1 MFFLFF
7 WAKRPAPKHFFSG
20 ISLGFGKLAR
30 YKIPFDVL
38 LLSMVL
44 AASFRA
50 SWQQDRT
57 RCGYVAFIFVSGG
70 TMNRSPLPWNLFFL
84 EYLRTATLSTMALL
98 FLKN

>member
-7 WAKRPAPKHFFSG
+7 WAKILAAKHLFFSNL
-20 ISLGFGKLAR
+20 IGFGELAR

-57 RCGYVAFIFVSGG
+57 RCGYVAFMFVSGG
-70 TMNRSPLPWNLFFL
+70 TKL
-84 EYLRTATLSTMALL
+84 ES
-98 FLKN
+98 